1 MEEVE
6 LSTSKL
12 KNVINANLIDL
23 EDKKKHLDDKLN
35 RINLLQEEMEV
46 LEKEIEKAYIY
57 KKNNEEYIQ
66 MLKNIDQY
74 MKKQDI
80 EAYVSFYFSIS
91 ICCIF
96 YTSILLV
103 KLII

>member
-6 LSTSKL
+6 LSMSKL
-12 KNVINANLIDL
+12 RNVINANLIDID
-23 EDKKKHLDDKLN
+23 DKKSVLDDKMK
-35 RINLLQEEMEV
+35 RINLLQEEMSV

-57 KKNNEEYIQ
+57 KSNNEEYSQ

-80 EAYVSFYFSIS
+80 EAYVYLM
-91 ICCIF
+91 
-96 YTSILLV
+96 T
-103 KLII
+103 IIIMHRY